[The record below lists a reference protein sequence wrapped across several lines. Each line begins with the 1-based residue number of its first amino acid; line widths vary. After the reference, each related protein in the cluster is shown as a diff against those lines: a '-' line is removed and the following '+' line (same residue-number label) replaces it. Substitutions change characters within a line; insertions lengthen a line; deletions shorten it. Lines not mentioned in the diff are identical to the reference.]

1 MPFGLLNMGF
11 SEAGTQM
18 SEAQEEE
25 NGGTQREQAHQERE
39 LEANPPS
46 RFVRRGLGCV
56 NALTDLNL

>member
-46 RFVRRGLGCV
+46 RFSGEAWAV
-56 NALTDLNL
+56 